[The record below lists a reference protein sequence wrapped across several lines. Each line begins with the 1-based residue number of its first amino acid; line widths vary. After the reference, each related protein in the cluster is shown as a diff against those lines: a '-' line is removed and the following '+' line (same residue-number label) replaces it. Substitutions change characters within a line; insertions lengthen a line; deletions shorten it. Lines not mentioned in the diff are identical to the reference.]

1 MIYLFPSFF
10 LTLINNNWARVCELN
25 VCAHGVLTITKKCSV
40 ETQMRES
47 IPEPLSQGK
56 MVWKQG
62 RWGWSLE
69 KLWLYP
75 CVLHYIQK
83 TDTLKCNFLAS
94 MMQFKSTHRTNV
106 WCGNGRLRAIWN
118 IFSFL
123 TSFFFTLLLSCYLFL
138 PKENKIVSP

>member
-62 RWGWSLE
+62 RWGWSWE
-69 KLWLYP
+69 VVVVSV
-75 CVLHYIQK
+75 CVTLHPKDRHFKMQFSGQHDAIQK
-83 TDTLKCNFLAS
+83 HT
-94 MMQFKSTHRTNV
+94 
-106 WCGNGRLRAIWN
+106 
-118 IFSFL
+118 
-123 TSFFFTLLLSCYLFL
+123 
-138 PKENKIVSP
+138 